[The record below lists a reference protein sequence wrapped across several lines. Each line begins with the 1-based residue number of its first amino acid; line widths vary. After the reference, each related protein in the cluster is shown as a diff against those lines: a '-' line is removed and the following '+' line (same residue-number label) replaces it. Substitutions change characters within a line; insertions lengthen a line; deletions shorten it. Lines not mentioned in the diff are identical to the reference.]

1 VKKTKGDYKM
11 EKMIKLPYMNSELVA
26 REIGD
31 FVVENT
37 RKFNYTGCVIGLSG
51 GIDSTTTA
59 ALIHRAFEKHNSN
72 IVNSKNR
79 LELIGYIIP
88 SKINSPSDT
97 SDGLYVANKLGIHS
111 EIVNI
116 QNIVDAYNLTNRD
129 AFNNKQD
136 LGNLIS
142 RIRANVLSTKASTE
156 KKILSGTGN
165 KDEDFGVGYYTLF
178 GDGAVHISPIGGL
191 SKRLVREMA
200 TYLGIDSKLVYR
212 EPTAGLE
219 IGQTDFKDLGYGY
232 DIVELVTEG
241 LSQGFSKQ
249 ELKKNIQIIKIL
261 DEQLRVN
268 TKFKNVD
275 EVVSDILYRNS
286 IAISKAEIIHPPS
299 PNITLYYN

>member
-1 VKKTKGDYKM
+1 M
-11 EKMIKLPYMNSELVA
+11 ERTIKLPYMDSELVA
-26 REIGD
+26 KEIGD

-37 RKFNYTGCVIGLSG
+37 KKFNYTGCVIGLSG

-59 ALIHRAFEKHNSN
+59 ALINRAFEKYNRN
-72 IVNSKNR
+72 VANTKNR
-79 LELIGYIIP
+79 LELVGYIIP
-88 SKINSPSDT
+88 SKINSPNDT
-97 SDGLYVANKLGIHS
+97 SDGLYVANTLGIRS

-116 QNIVDAYNLTNRD
+116 QNVVEAYNLTNPE

-165 KDEDFGVGYYTLF
+165 RDEDFGVGYYTLF

-200 TYLGIDSKLVYR
+200 TYLGIDSRLVYR

-219 IGQTDFKDLGYGY
+219 VGQTDFKDLGYGY

-249 ELKKNIQIIKIL
+249 ELKKNMQIIRIL
-261 DEQLRVN
+261 DEQLRAN
-268 TKFKNVD
+268 DKFKNVD
-275 EVVSDILYRNS
+275 EVVDDIIYRNN

-299 PNITLYYN
+299 PKITLYYDKIVL